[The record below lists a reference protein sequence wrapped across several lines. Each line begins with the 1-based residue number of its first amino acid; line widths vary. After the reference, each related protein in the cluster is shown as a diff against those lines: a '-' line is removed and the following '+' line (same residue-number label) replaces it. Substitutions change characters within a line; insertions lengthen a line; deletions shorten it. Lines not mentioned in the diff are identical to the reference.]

1 MVKNVDAVELRIFIV
16 AVLVAAVDAVLV
28 THHST
33 LRQYLATRKREVNY
47 LLGVEKIEGGIVSAT
62 ATIHRAAGFVLAT
75 VTLNNRKPNQ
85 RPC

>member
-47 LLGVEKIEGGIVSAT
+47 LLGVEKMEGGCQQPQQST
-62 ATIHRAAGFVLAT
+62 EPLLASSS
-75 VTLNNRKPNQ
+75 Q
-85 RPC
+85 Q

>member
-47 LLGVEKIEGGIVSAT
+47 LLGVEKMEEGGCQQPQQST
-62 ATIHRAAGFVLAT
+62 EPLASSSE
-75 VTLNNRKPNQ
+75 Q
-85 RPC
+85 